1 MMVKGKV
8 LNVVSAY
15 TPQVGYDKEEKEKV
29 WERMDQLFEEI
40 LIDEK
45 LVIG

>member
-1 MMVKGKV
+1 MMVKSKV

-15 TPQVGYDKEEKEKV
+15 TPQVGYDKEEKEV

-40 LIDEK
+40 LRDEK